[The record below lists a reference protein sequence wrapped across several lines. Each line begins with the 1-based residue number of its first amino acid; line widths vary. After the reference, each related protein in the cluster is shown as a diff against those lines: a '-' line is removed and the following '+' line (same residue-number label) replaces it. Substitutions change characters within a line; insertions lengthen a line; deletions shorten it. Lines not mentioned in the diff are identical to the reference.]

1 MLKIT
6 LKGCSPRV
14 KELAYT
20 TVCRPIL
27 EYASSVWSPYRKRD
41 INKLEMVQRKAY
53 RWIYSLKKDTHI
65 TERMTD
71 HNWETLADRRINKDL
86 STLTKAVNGM
96 LVLDVDDQVDWNKS
110 HNTRDGRIVR
120 RFNTNAKKYSFYNRT
135 FKATVTVQKTQ
146 M

>member
-1 MLKIT
+1 M
-6 LKGCSPRV
+6 CSTIAHLFLGAGFP
-14 KELAYT
+14 LG
-20 TVCRPIL
+20 
-27 EYASSVWSPYRKRD
+27 
-41 INKLEMVQRKAY
+41 
-53 RWIYSLKKDTHI
+53 
-65 TERMTD
+65 
-71 HNWETLADRRINKDL
+71 
-86 STLTKAVNGM
+86 LTKAVNGM